1 MMGKETSAD
10 DGAASED
17 AATDRSA
24 VEEPSAD
31 QTAADKAAGSRGS
44 ADDPSDTMR
53 RRGTENRLKLWLLLE
68 ANRWAVA
75 AVVLAGFV
83 LGTLLVAALVPDR
96 VVLSV
101 GDPVETLFQ
110 GLVTATIT
118 GVTLVVSINSLV
130 LSQELGT
137 LGDQRDRMEGAMS
150 FRRDVEDELGVE
162 IAPATPAAFL
172 QVLVD
177 GVERRGARLSK
188 AAAAVASE
196 RVETERT
203 RAFADDVR
211 GHASSV
217 SSDLADR
224 QFGTFGVL
232 SAALNFNYSWKI
244 HEARRLRESLP
255 EADETADAESIRE
268 LRDALDSV
276 VAALTLF
283 GPAREH
289 VKTLYFQWE
298 LVDLSRAMLYSAVP
312 ALLVATNT
320 LLFHGTLGS
329 VSGATL
335 GIAHYVW
342 IVALAA
348 SIALAP
354 FAILLSF
361 VLRIGTIAKRTL
373 SIGPFILRTTGGD
386 EVGGGRG
393 DSGRGDREPDD
404 E

>member
-1 MMGKETSAD
+1 M
-10 DGAASED
+10 
-17 AATDRSA
+17 
-24 VEEPSAD
+24 
-31 QTAADKAAGSRGS
+31 
-44 ADDPSDTMR
+44 
-53 RRGTENRLKLWLLLE
+53 
-68 ANRWAVA
+68 
-75 AVVLAGFV
+75 
-83 LGTLLVAALVPDR
+83 
-96 VVLSV
+96 
-101 GDPVETLFQ
+101 
-110 GLVTATIT
+110 
-118 GVTLVVSINSLV
+118 
-130 LSQELGT
+130 
-137 LGDQRDRMEGAMS
+137 
-150 FRRDVEDELGVE
+150 
-162 IAPATPAAFL
+162 
-172 QVLVD
+172 
-177 GVERRGARLSK
+177 
-188 AAAAVASE
+188 
-196 RVETERT
+196 
-203 RAFADDVR
+203 
-211 GHASSV
+211 
-217 SSDLADR
+217 
-224 QFGTFGVL
+224 
-232 SAALNFNYSWKI
+232 
-244 HEARRLRESLP
+244 RESLP

-373 SIGPFILRTTGGD
+373 SIGPFILRTTGD